1 MTAALVLVASYLLG
15 SIPFSYLVARQR
27 GVDVRKVGSG
37 KKSAVEIV
45 EQAQLTLQDPK
56 GLTSE
61 RQRLI
66 IALARF
72 ISSEMSHPSPNGA
85 GLDGVAGAAPK
96 A

>member
-1 MTAALVLVASYLLG
+1 MNQHNVVAKLN
-15 SIPFSYLVARQR
+15 Q
-27 GVDVRKVGSG
+27 
-37 KKSAVEIV
+37 IV

-56 GLTSE
+56 GLASE

-72 ISSEMSHPSPNGA
+72 ISTEMSHASANGA
-85 GLDGVAGAAPK
+85 RLDGVAATTPK